1 MMAERKYATVVHP
14 NKAQE
19 KVALESKSRRR
30 SRRSYEFL
38 SVWLAKT

>member
-30 SRRSYEFL
+30 SYEFL
-38 SVWLAKT
+38 LVWLTKT